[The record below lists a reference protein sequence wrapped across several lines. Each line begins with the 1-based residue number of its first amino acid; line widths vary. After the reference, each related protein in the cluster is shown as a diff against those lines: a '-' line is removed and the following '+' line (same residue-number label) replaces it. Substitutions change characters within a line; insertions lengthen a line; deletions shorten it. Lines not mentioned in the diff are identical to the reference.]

1 MATSVN
7 TQKLN
12 DLWLR
17 IIGIPLVSL
26 AATFTFSAN
35 IWMEDHSL
43 FWKTFF
49 VSVINAVFTWE
60 TCRII
65 LIRVRKRFP
74 GIEQTSKRI
83 FFSYA
88 FYLPDCIIVT
98 GIILFLLDTV
108 KFWDFPLGWYDWLKN
123 IVVCYSFV
131 VLIAFIYE
139 AVYYYRM
146 WSGAIVETEELK
158 KTGMQC
164 QLDSLKNQISPH
176 FLFNSLNVLSS
187 LVEEDFCHAE
197 QYVSELS
204 RVYHYVL
211 ESNRTQLTTLS
222 SELEFI
228 NAYMFLLQTRFG
240 ENLKLQTEVSHAMR
254 KRLIPPLTLQML
266 VENAVKHNIVS
277 SSKPLCITI
286 QSLDLGMLS
295 VSNNLQKK
303 TTLIN
308 SNNVGLKNIKTR
320 YSMLVKR
327 KVHVAESPFD
337 FSVAVPLL
345 REDEIPQSFMD
356 DYKKETGHAV

>member
-1 MATSVN
+1 MN
-7 TQKLN
+7 QKKNIERLN

-17 IIGIPLVSL
+17 IVGIPMVSL
-26 AATFTFSAN
+26 ATTFTFSAN

-43 FWKTFF
+43 FSKTFI
-49 VSVINAVFTWE
+49 VSVVNAVFIWE

-65 LIRVRKRFP
+65 LIRVRKKFP
-74 GIEQTSKRI
+74 AIEQTSKRV
-83 FFSYA
+83 FFSHLL
-88 FYLPDCIIVT
+88 YLPACIIVT
-98 GIILFLLDTV
+98 GIILYCLYII
-108 KFWDFPLGWYDWLKN
+108 KFWNYSLGWYDWLKN
-123 IVVCYSFV
+123 IVICYSFV
-131 VLIAFIYE
+131 IVIAFIYE
-139 AVYYYRM
+139 AVYYYRR
-146 WSGAIVETEELK
+146 WSYAIVETEELK

-187 LVEEDFCHAE
+187 LVEENFSLAE
-197 QYVSELS
+197 HYVRELS

-228 NAYMFLLQTRFG
+228 NAYIFLLRTRFG
-240 ENLKLQTEVSHAMR
+240 ENLKLQTEVTHAMH

-277 SSKPLCITI
+277 SSKPLYITI
-286 QSLDLGMLS
+286 QSLDTGMLS

-303 TTLIN
+303 TTFIN
-308 SNNVGLKNIKTR
+308 SNHVGLKNIKTR

-327 KVHVAESPFD
+327 EVLIAESKFD
-337 FSVAVPLL
+337 FNVAVPLL
-345 REDEIPQSFMD
+345 REEEIPQSFMD
-356 DYKKETGHAV
+356 DYKKDTAHAV

>member
-1 MATSVN
+1 MN
-7 TQKLN
+7 QKKNIERLN

-17 IIGIPLVSL
+17 IIGIPMVSL
-26 AATFTFSAN
+26 ATTFTFSAN
-35 IWMEDHSL
+35 MWMEDHSL

-49 VSVINAVFTWE
+49 VSVVNAVFIWE
-60 TCRII
+60 TCRMI

-83 FFSYA
+83 FYSHL
-88 FYLPDCIIVT
+88 FYLPACIIVT
-98 GIILFLLDTV
+98 GIILFCLDII
-108 KFWDFPLGWYDWLKN
+108 KFWNYPLGWYDWFKN
-123 IVVCYSFV
+123 IFICYSFV
-131 VLIAFIYE
+131 TLIAFIYE

-146 WSGAIVETEELK
+146 WSKAIVETEELK

-187 LVEEDFCHAE
+187 LVEENFSLAE
-197 QYVSELS
+197 HYVMELS

-228 NAYMFLLQTRFG
+228 NAYVFLLQTRFG
-240 ENLKLQTEVSHAMR
+240 ENLKLQTNISNIMQ

-277 SSKPLCITI
+277 SSKPLYITI
-286 QSLDLGMLS
+286 QSLETGMLS

-303 TTLIN
+303 TTIIN
-308 SNNVGLKNIKTR
+308 SNHVGLKNIKTR
-320 YSMLVKR
+320 YSMLVNR
-327 KVHVAESPFD
+327 EVLIAESQFD
-337 FSVAVPLL
+337 FNVAVPLL
-345 REDEIPQSFMD
+345 QEEEIPQSFID
-356 DYKKETGHAV
+356 DYKKDTAHAV

>member
-1 MATSVN
+1 VN
-7 TQKLN
+7 PKKNIERLN
-12 DLWLR
+12 DLWMR
-17 IIGIPLVSL
+17 IIGIPMVSL

-35 IWMEDHSL
+35 MWMEDHSL

-49 VSVINAVFTWE
+49 VSVVNAVFTWE
-60 TCRII
+60 TCRVI
-65 LIRVRKRFP
+65 LIRVRKRYP

-83 FFSYA
+83 FFSLL
-88 FYLPDCIIVT
+88 FYLPACIIVT
-98 GIILFLLDTV
+98 GIILFALEITR
-108 KFWDFPLGWYDWLKN
+108 FWSYHLGWYDWIKN
-123 IVVCYSFV
+123 IFICYSFV
-131 VLIAFIYE
+131 MLIAFIYE
-139 AVYYYRM
+139 AVYYYHR
-146 WSGAIVETEELK
+146 WSRAIVETEDLK

-187 LVEEDFCHAE
+187 LVEENFSHAE
-197 QYVSELS
+197 HYVRELS

-228 NAYMFLLQTRFG
+228 NAYVFLLRTRFG
-240 ENLKLQTEVSHAMR
+240 ENLKLQTEVSPGMLQ
-254 KRLIPPLTLQML
+254 RLIPPLALQML

-277 SSKPLCITI
+277 SSKPLYITI
-286 QSLDLGMLS
+286 KSLETGMLS

-308 SNNVGLKNIKTR
+308 SNHVGLKNIRTR

-327 KVHVAESPFD
+327 EMIVAESEFD
-337 FSVAVPLL
+337 FKVTVPLL
-345 REDEIPQSFMD
+345 REEEIPQSFID
-356 DYKKETGHAV
+356 DYKKEIAYAV

>member
-1 MATSVN
+1 MN
-7 TQKLN
+7 QKKSSEQLN

-17 IIGIPLVSL
+17 IIGIPMVSL
-26 AATFTFSAN
+26 ATTFTFSAN
-35 IWMEDHSL
+35 MWMEDHAL

-49 VSVINAVFTWE
+49 VSVINAVFIWE

-74 GIEQTSKRI
+74 GIEQTSKRF
-83 FFSYA
+83 FFSYLL
-88 FYLPDCIIVT
+88 YLPACMLVT
-98 GIILFLLDTV
+98 GIILFGLEII
-108 KFWDFPLGWYDWLKN
+108 KFWYYPLGWYDWFKN
-123 IVVCYSFV
+123 IVICYSFV
-131 VLIAFIYE
+131 ILIAFIYE
-139 AVYYYRM
+139 AVYYYHM
-146 WSGAIVETEELK
+146 WSNAIVETEELK

-187 LVEEDFCHAE
+187 LVEENFSLAE
-197 QYVSELS
+197 HYVKELS
-204 RVYHYVL
+204 RVFHYVL

-228 NAYMFLLQTRFG
+228 NAYIFLLQTRFG
-240 ENLKLQTEVSHAMR
+240 ENLKLQTEVSPAMQ

-277 SSKPLCITI
+277 SSKPLYITI
-286 QSLDLGMLS
+286 QTLDTGMLS
-295 VSNNLQKK
+295 VRNNLQKK

-308 SNNVGLKNIKTR
+308 SNHVGLKNIKTR

-327 KVHVAESPFD
+327 EVLVDKSQLEFNVE
-337 FSVAVPLL
+337 VPLL
-345 REDEIPQSFMD
+345 QEEEIPQSLID
-356 DYKKETGHAV
+356 DYKKDNAHAV